1 VTKILG
7 GDSLIHNKTK
17 DPETN
22 RGSPQ
27 RRAPLVRVRHNPSL
41 LYTKIGCGF
50 SFFLL
55 VVPQSLQKKFRFWVH
70 VFYNWQGLS
79 CGIAIFH
86 FSNYNSPHCFHL
98 PLQFCLAFFFFCFA
112 CHLIC
117 VLEWVLCFFFRLLGK
132 KWQIRYEV
140 VRFSCLCNKAEF
152 MMRSMFLQGQHKWSL
167 QFCVSLGF
175 WSIYTRCCMF
185 ENLCFVYLEWFTN
198 IYFNFLHCLRF
209 HFWKVIMAIVIPFTH
224 ASIQVILCFHFCV
237 VFFV

>member
-1 VTKILG
+1 VVLVFFFYWWSLGICKTNLDFESMFFIIGKGCHVGLLFFISVTTIP
-7 GDSLIHNKTK
+7 LI
-17 DPETN
+17 
-22 RGSPQ
+22 
-27 RRAPLVRVRHNPSL
+27 
-41 LYTKIGCGF
+41 
-50 SFFLL
+50 
-55 VVPQSLQKKFRFWVH
+55 
-70 VFYNWQGLS
+70 
-79 CGIAIFH
+79 
-86 FSNYNSPHCFHL
+86 
-98 PLQFCLAFFFFCFA
+98 FFFCFFIFF
-112 CHLIC
+112 LFFFFF
-117 VLEWVLCFFFRLLGK
+117 LLCLSSYLCLGMGSVFFFFRLLGK

-140 VRFSCLCNKAEF
+140 VRFGCLCNKAEF

>member
-1 VTKILG
+1 VVLVFFFYWWSLGICKTNLDFESMFFIIGKGCHVGLLFFISVTTIP
-7 GDSLIHNKTK
+7 LIVFIC
-17 DPETN
+17 
-22 RGSPQ
+22 
-27 RRAPLVRVRHNPSL
+27 L
-41 LYTKIGCGF
+41 C
-50 SFFLL
+50 SF
-55 VVPQSLQKKFRFWVH
+55 VW
-70 VFYNWQGLS
+70 
-79 CGIAIFH
+79 
-86 FSNYNSPHCFHL
+86 
-98 PLQFCLAFFFFCFA
+98 FFFFCFA

-117 VLEWVLCFFFRLLGK
+117 VLEWVLCFFFFRLLGK

-140 VRFSCLCNKAEF
+140 VRFGCLCNKAEF